1 MISIRDALMAAG
13 HGDEAEE
20 LLRLDKYEL
29 IDSDGTSL
37 GWKTWDEIVSKYS
50 LETRVSNRKTSSLPW
65 NATKPS
71 GNTTTVKLH
80 NITARDIAHL
90 PSSEEPA
97 DAPISRAPEPNVAAQ
112 KSAIPKRWAAFE
124 PLDATYSLYDLDGRY
139 VGERTMREVLRTF
152 DLRWTFYLDGIKM
165 GKPPKSK
172 KTPSEKMPTKK
183 GRRKQDKPSLIEYV
197 APTPPPSKKAS
208 NKKVSKGDAE
218 TQAIAKHVSSPKD
231 KHEANAKSV
240 PDRDRRPSLLERY
253 LSAYPDEVQNY
264 VRKMLPRPD
273 VDIFVSRELSRHPDR
288 YVTIEPYQNV
298 LRRVTALANIYLHH
312 DEDKLEDLMDRAHLF
327 VFDDDAWW
335 AAKNCTDPLARLPYD
350 VCIVEDVVLYNE
362 KGVIHVKALS
372 DRADVDE
379 AKRLL
384 AFVVNSCGKIEMGE
398 ISDYVTTESVNETVV
413 KNESH
418 TSALPKRGRSSCC
431 VPTGC

>member
-20 LLRLDKYEL
+20 LLHLDKYEL

-71 GNTTTVKLH
+71 GNTKTVKLR

-90 PSSEEPA
+90 PFSEEPA
-97 DAPISRAPEPNVAAQ
+97 NAPEPQAPKPTVVSQ
-112 KSAIPKRWAAFE
+112 KSATPKRWAAFE

-165 GKPPKSK
+165 GKPPKSN

-197 APTPPPSKKAS
+197 APTPPPSKKTP
-208 NKKVSKGDAE
+208 KKETSKGGAE
-218 TQAIAKHVSSPKD
+218 TQATAKRVSSP
-231 KHEANAKSV
+231 NA
-240 PDRDRRPSLLERY
+240 
-253 LSAYPDEVQNY
+253 
-264 VRKMLPRPD
+264 
-273 VDIFVSRELSRHPDR
+273 F
-288 YVTIEPYQNV
+288 
-298 LRRVTALANIYLHH
+298 
-312 DEDKLEDLMDRAHLF
+312 
-327 VFDDDAWW
+327 
-335 AAKNCTDPLARLPYD
+335 
-350 VCIVEDVVLYNE
+350 
-362 KGVIHVKALS
+362 
-372 DRADVDE
+372 
-379 AKRLL
+379 
-384 AFVVNSCGKIEMGE
+384 
-398 ISDYVTTESVNETVV
+398 
-413 KNESH
+413 
-418 TSALPKRGRSSCC
+418 
-431 VPTGC
+431 